1 MSIAAVPLEDGSL
14 GGTASDVAVTV
25 GSVLTAWAVATV
37 WTDEAAVLVAVVF
50 RSAQAGESWAVG
62 VAVALGA
69 VVLSITLQ
77 VVAFVLSLALGG
89 RGGR

>member
-1 MSIAAVPLEDGSL
+1 MLVVPAESVTIRGMLAPRFTLRAGLIGLTSAA
-14 GGTASDVAVTV
+14 
-25 GSVLTAWAVATV
+25 
-37 WTDEAAVLVAVVF
+37 LVAVVF

-69 VVLSITLQ
+69 VALSITLQ
-77 VVAFVLSLALGG
+77 AVAFFLSLALGG